1 MMNEIRATDVVVVD
15 DEPAIVSAVCDAL
28 ELIDLVAVGC
38 HHGRGAQQCIRATQ
52 PRVTILDVQMPEVDG
67 IELFQSMRAD
77 PATTAIPVIF
87 LTANAHVVNKRLP
100 DYARRGATILA
111 KPYKIGALFEM
122 VARFTNK

>member
-1 MMNEIRATDVVVVD
+1 MMNGIRATDVVVVD

-38 HHGRGAQQCIRATQ
+38 QHGRNAQQCIRAKQ
-52 PRVTILDVQMPEVDG
+52 PKVTILDVQMLEVDG

-87 LTANAHVVNKRLP
+87 LTA
-100 DYARRGATILA
+100 
-111 KPYKIGALFEM
+111 
-122 VARFTNK
+122 